1 MKNVWKDNKS
11 LIILLFI
18 GILIFILVWILL
30 YPDKDKII
38 QAELIVI
45 LVFITLFYAIQTQK
59 LVRQEESSLAELKRK
74 RTTDFWE
81 KRLIEFY
88 KPFVDKLNNMMEA
101 IHKEHIDRDRIF
113 EIWKNTKDFI
123 WKNDYMISENTCKKI
138 EKLNMILFEFQNE
151 KEEKLYREFRE
162 LEKEVREIVIDEW
175 NDIKKNLREAY
186 DIERE
191 EVGHM
196 PSHKIYSSIV
206 EAVQNGK
213 LEESFT
219 KDDFRKACPDFT
231 EGTYNVFLKKHR
243 VGNPGGN
250 TELFKEVSPGKFE
263 LVKPFKYGLD

>member
-1 MKNVWKDNKS
+1 MKNVWKENK
-11 LIILLFI
+11 
-18 GILIFILVWILL
+18 ILIVIACVVLILVYILL
-30 YPDKDKII
+30 YPEKDKII

-45 LVFITLFYAIQTQK
+45 LVSITLFYAIQTQK

-113 EIWKNTKDFI
+113 EIWENTKDFI
-123 WKNDYMISENTCKKI
+123 WKNDYMISENTYKKI

-151 KEEKLYREFRE
+151 KEEKLYREFRD

-213 LEESFT
+213 LEELFT
-219 KDDFRKACPDFT
+219 KDDFRKACPDFA

-243 VGNPGGN
+243 VENPGGN